1 MWRPSGVG
9 RQSRLDGRL
18 KNFKAMLA
26 PTRKTQCIGDGMT
39 LGLIIAGTIILL
51 TACLFLLLAMLYV
64 TRLVGRTRKALALH
78 DNAHVIS
85 ELRDEETARTA
96 LQGKLALWFMA
107 ILPVTVIYLAWFGPV
122 LLFAAMLPRQP

>member
-1 MWRPSGVG
+1 
-9 RQSRLDGRL
+9 
-18 KNFKAMLA
+18 
-26 PTRKTQCIGDGMT
+26 MT

-64 TRLVGRTRKALALH
+64 TRLVGRTRKSLATH